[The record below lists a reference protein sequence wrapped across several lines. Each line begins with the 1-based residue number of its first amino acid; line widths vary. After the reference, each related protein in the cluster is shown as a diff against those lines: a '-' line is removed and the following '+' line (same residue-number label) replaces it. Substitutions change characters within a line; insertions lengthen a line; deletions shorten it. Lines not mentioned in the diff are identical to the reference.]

1 MRNGELTYSVRVHD
15 NVPPEFQQE
24 SVWVTDQNKNML
36 SLVKDNPFRT
46 LLLWKTN
53 TPSELKTN
61 LVTYENLG
69 REKGERN
76 YEM

>member
-1 MRNGELTYSVRVHD
+1 LRIGELTYTVIVHD
-15 NVPPEFQQE
+15 NVPPEFQHE
-24 SVWVTDQNKNML
+24 SIWTNDQNKNRL
-36 SLVKDNPFRT
+36 SLVKDNPFQT